1 MFRVFSTLATLV
13 GLLPTVAFGQVLASG
28 QVEVEHWTQI
38 GGTPRNRPNLYSE
51 FELVHQIP
59 AEVGPTAGLTLVV
72 ALRDAGRPEQTC
84 PHSAPNSGCVVVDW
98 SPIVELDDGTRQFDQ
113 TVTLD
118 LDSGPRTFFLYS
130 DLSLRPQRDS
140 TVPI

>member
-1 MFRVFSTLATLV
+1 MQRAFALLVTLV
-13 GLLPTVAFGQVLASG
+13 VLVPAVAAGQVLASG
-28 QVEVEHWTQI
+28 QIEVEHWTQI

-72 ALRDAGRPEQTC
+72 ALRDTGRPEQTC
-84 PHSAPNSGCVVVDW
+84 PHSSPDSGCAVLDW

-118 LDSGPRTFFLYS
+118 TSSGPRTFFLYS